1 VRRAI
6 RWAALA
12 AIHTCRSSRD
22 LARALLVL
30 HALSV
35 GNIVDVGAAHIHCA
49 PEGVNG
55 PVGITL
61 FVGVGGLVGSG
72 NLANGPLP
80 DPDPG
85 NGCGWVTLDD
95 AIAAME
101 AGNAYVNV
109 HTVANPAGRS
119 AVSFVSTAF
128 TRFRRPATSR
138 RLALDQHFHRS
149 GLRDLDFRFPK
160 PPFFRLARALEE
172 RKTGPVFSE
181 LTPPTQERGRGELG
195 LHGNGQSR
203 RAKRHTTAYA
213 LPDVWNENGSFRAR
227 SAGGIALRLA

>member
-1 VRRAI
+1 MKSFLCVFGAVPLLVLSLMAGCLTEEEASQI
-6 RWAALA
+6 ESAESALGAAFVAHLTGADEVPPVGTA
-12 AIHTCRSSRD
+12 AVGQAAVAVTPNN
-22 LARALLVL
+22 VL

-61 FVGVGGLVGSG
+61 FLGGPVGSG

-85 NGCGWVTLDD
+85 NACGWVTLDD

-109 HTVANPAGRS
+109 HTVANPGGEVRG
-119 AVSFVSTAF
+119 
-128 TRFRRPATSR
+128 
-138 RLALDQHFHRS
+138 Q
-149 GLRDLDFRFPK
+149 LR
-160 PPFFRLARALEE
+160 
-172 RKTGPVFSE
+172 
-181 LTPPTQERGRGELG
+181 
-195 LHGNGQSR
+195 
-203 RAKRHTTAYA
+203 
-213 LPDVWNENGSFRAR
+213 
-227 SAGGIALRLA
+227 